1 MKYIAFSLL
10 FLLVSCVQPTANQKV
25 RYTVVVPKS
34 MPVSQMAVRGSNQPL
49 SWEQDTAMKRLNDST
64 FYVDVVHKTG
74 YTYTEYK
81 FVADGQFERQNQD
94 NRKLTFDADLNTT
107 VTHLFNGK

>member
-1 MKYIAFSLL
+1 MKYLPL
-10 FLLVSCVQPTANQKV
+10 FLLFSAVSCVQPTANQKV

-34 MPVSQMAVRGSNQPL
+34 MHVSQMAVRGSNQPL

-74 YTYTEYK
+74 YTFTEYK
-81 FVADGQFERQNQD
+81 FVANGQFERQNQD
-94 NRKLTFDADLNTT
+94 NRKLTFEADLTTT
-107 VTHLFNGK
+107 VTHQFNSK